1 MQKLVELKRVV
12 YAELVENEQARRN
25 DTELL
30 LGVFKRL
37 GVNTQEPFAELANS
51 GKLRQMESVT
61 RCRRKL
67 QQEHPELRVESVAEL
82 RNERQQIFKDFAKAE
97 G

>member
-1 MQKLVELKRVV
+1 MQKLVELKKVV

-37 GVNTQEPFAELANS
+37 GIDTRKSFAELERATA
-51 GKLRQMESVT
+51 GIQRLCESKGIRRLLWAT
-61 RCRRKL
+61 RL
-67 QQEHPELRVESVAEL
+67 SS
-82 RNERQQIFKDFAKAE
+82 
-97 G
+97 

>member
-1 MQKLVELKRVV
+1 MQKLVELKKVV

-37 GVNTQEPFAELANS
+37 EIGRAHV
-51 GKLRQMESVT
+51 
-61 RCRRKL
+61 
-67 QQEHPELRVESVAEL
+67 
-82 RNERQQIFKDFAKAE
+82 
-97 G
+97 